1 MVFQAVS
8 SSRCDSGS
16 IAFVI
21 DCVGSWERIAPVQA
35 FLVRVTVDGK
45 AQPVPL
51 AHPQTLIGRLDDCQ
65 IRIRSGKISRH
76 HCEIIN
82 DGSSLKIKDLGSSNG
97 TYLNQ
102 EPVEESDLV
111 AGDLVAVGSM
121 VFMVQIDGQ
130 PEEFEP
136 GLLYEDGLPE
146 KPEPEQQHEAS
157 HTPKPVHQH
166 APTAGGDDSSMMDFN
181 FEFDLDDDE
190 DEQPP
195 L

>member
-1 MVFQAVS
+1 M
-8 SSRCDSGS
+8 
-16 IAFVI
+16 
-21 DCVGSWERIAPVQA
+21 QA
-35 FLVRVTVDGK
+35 FLIRVTNDGK

-51 AHPQTLIGRLDDCQ
+51 NTERTLVGRLDDCQ

-82 DGSSLKIKDLGSSNG
+82 DGSSLTLKDLGSSNG
-97 TYLNQ
+97 TFLNQ
-102 EPVEESDLV
+102 EQIEESTLN

-121 VFMVQIDGQ
+121 VFLVQIDGS

-136 GLLYEDGLPE
+136 ELLYEDGMPE
-146 KPEPEQQHEAS
+146 KTEPDSQYAGA
-157 HTPKPVHQH
+157 HTPKPVHRH
-166 APTAGGDDSSMMDFN
+166 APTAAGDDSSMMDFN

-190 DEQPP
+190 DGQPP

>member
-1 MVFQAVS
+1 MLLVDLGGQRS
-8 SSRCDSGS
+8 SKSRNNGIYGSRTGYGHTRMRHPNVDCRVPSPPQDSWKCPNGVALGLKWRYCLSSRVLLRCDSVS

-82 DGSSLKIKDLGSSNG
+82 DGSSLKMDITVHDGATCQWEAEMG
-97 TYLNQ
+97 D
-102 EPVEESDLV
+102 VGV
-111 AGDLVAVGSM
+111 AQ
-121 VFMVQIDGQ
+121 QIDC
-130 PEEFEP
+130 
-136 GLLYEDGLPE
+136 Y
-146 KPEPEQQHEAS
+146 
-157 HTPKPVHQH
+157 
-166 APTAGGDDSSMMDFN
+166 
-181 FEFDLDDDE
+181 
-190 DEQPP
+190 
-195 L
+195 